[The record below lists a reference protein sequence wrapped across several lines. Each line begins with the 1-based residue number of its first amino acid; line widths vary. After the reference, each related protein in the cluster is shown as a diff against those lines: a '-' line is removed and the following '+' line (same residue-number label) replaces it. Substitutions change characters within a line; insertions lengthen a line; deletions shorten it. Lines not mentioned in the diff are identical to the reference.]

1 MKEITIFLSNKY
13 LQNSQ
18 SGFLSIFSGRFIVES
33 SAFITD
39 TRNIELQLTG
49 DAFLDVDD
57 PQGLSSSGFDS
68 GDLTGFRAPF
78 GDSGSGKITLKSF
91 VEYVIF
97 SCWFWIFLCT
107 YLDAFFFKQQEKKSW
122 LFYEANIFW
131 LKSFKI
137 KKR

>member
-1 MKEITIFLSNKY
+1 MNEITIFMSNKY

-39 TRNIELQLTG
+39 TGNIQLQLAG

-68 GDLTGFRAPF
+68 GDLFRKWSIYIILSV
-78 GDSGSGKITLKSF
+78 G
-91 VEYVIF
+91 
-97 SCWFWIFLCT
+97 W
-107 YLDAFFFKQQEKKSW
+107 
-122 LFYEANIFW
+122 
-131 LKSFKI
+131 
-137 KKR
+137 

>member
-1 MKEITIFLSNKY
+1 MSNKY

-39 TRNIELQLTG
+39 TGNIQLQLAG

-68 GDLTGFRAPF
+68 GDLFR
-78 GDSGSGKITLKSF
+78 K
-91 VEYVIF
+91 
-97 SCWFWIFLCT
+97 WWIYIIL
-107 YLDAFFFKQQEKKSW
+107 SVGW
-122 LFYEANIFW
+122 
-131 LKSFKI
+131 
-137 KKR
+137 